1 MLHSLPNEL
10 LVNIFKYLP
19 ENDLI
24 NVSEASE
31 NLFEVATLPSLWR
44 RVEICEDKD
53 AQKVNKILNFI
64 KTNAFK
70 LKRLKISMK
79 QFTGID
85 KRLFIEVAKKTT
97 ALSVTITGKIT
108 GENHHTPE

>member
-1 MLHSLPNEL
+1 M
-10 LVNIFKYLP
+10 VNIFKYL
-19 ENDLI
+19 EKDDLI

-31 NLFEVATLPSLWR
+31 NLFEVATLPSLWK
-44 RVEICEDKD
+44 RVVICEDKD

-70 LKRLKISMK
+70 LKRLKISIK

-85 KRLFIEVAKKTT
+85 KRLFIEVA
-97 ALSVTITGKIT
+97 
-108 GENHHTPE
+108 